1 MFAAAKVPNELE
13 RKILRQNIAFR
24 VVDIIVFAAVR
35 INSFPERLKK
45 RKGKMSSPH
54 PADGPPSGAPGGKT
68 SLGLDSNV
76 GATLCYIGN
85 IICCAG
91 VILSVVFLITEKENR
106 FVKFHALQN
115 LFLTAAYVVLMILV
129 QILSFVLDMARLGFI
144 SLLVSW
150 GLWVILGFIF
160 LVLWILAGM
169 KAYGGQWYKLPFIGD
184 LAWNMINKESN
195 T

>member
-1 MFAAAKVPNELE
+1 MA
-13 RKILRQNIAFR
+13 
-24 VVDIIVFAAVR
+24 
-35 INSFPERLKK
+35 
-45 RKGKMSSPH
+45 SPY

-91 VILSVVFLITEKENR
+91 VILSVVFLITDKENR

-115 LFLTAAYVVLMILV
+115 LFILAAAVAIGIVV
-129 QILSFVLDMARLGFI
+129 A
-144 SLLVSW
+144 
-150 GLWVILGFIF
+150 ILGLVLNVVFGMADLGIVAWLIIVGLRFLLLFIF
-160 LVLWILAGM
+160 VVIWILAGI